1 MTAVVI
7 RRQINYSLL
16 KEPGR
21 NHDQVV
27 YLNSPEGFTNEGI
40 HRLRTGWKQ
49 FNPNII
55 DVMGVSQLPDRIS
68 SKEINSPFYSLLVDP
83 GSNEFFLFKLLEG
96 NWFKANAGDSIF
108 VTNKKGRK
116 LLWHDTSNLIGVIQ
130 DFSGQFNLPEK
141 PLKIK
146 LGPDYNYNWLCVRI
160 LEVDIRRT
168 VDRLSSDFAAYGVK
182 PEVKF
187 LDKNFEAW
195 ILYQDRLNV
204 LSAILAV
211 IAAVLSCC
219 AVYGLSISLVRDKLK
234 QIAVHKLYG
243 AHIIDITVLLVKDF
257 TKQMLL
263 SILVFGPITYIF
275 LIELLRI
282 FVHSTKLNWI
292 DPLYPVIYCA
302 FVIVALSAFQALS
315 LNRSNLT
322 SALKG

>member
-1 MTAVVI
+1 
-7 RRQINYSLL
+7 
-16 KEPGR
+16 
-21 NHDQVV
+21 
-27 YLNSPEGFTNEGI
+27 
-40 HRLRTGWKQ
+40 
-49 FNPNII
+49 
-55 DVMGVSQLPDRIS
+55 
-68 SKEINSPFYSLLVDP
+68 
-83 GSNEFFLFKLLEG
+83 
-96 NWFKANAGDSIF
+96 
-108 VTNKKGRK
+108 
-116 LLWHDTSNLIGVIQ
+116 
-130 DFSGQFNLPEK
+130 
-141 PLKIK
+141 
-146 LGPDYNYNWLCVRI
+146 
-160 LEVDIRRT
+160 
-168 VDRLSSDFAAYGVK
+168 VK